1 MAADRRG
8 AGFRRRRVARRVLA
22 LVIAFVAL
30 MAVASCG
37 GDRPVG
43 ADPVAAD
50 SPVWGLADN
59 LHRDPASIGRKLEAM
74 QGLGVEMIRLDIG
87 PDQQQVEA
95 VRRARAAGFAVL
107 GVVYGPREPEAY
119 ADWIEQVVRRFSPM
133 GVHHYEIWNEPNL
146 TVYWPTADDPEQA
159 TSEYMALVRA
169 AYPRVK
175 AADPES
181 TVLVGAL
188 SRREYVGGRPND
200 WVAAMYEMGLKGNF
214 DAISVHPYTDPDAP
228 GEDTSAALVWRQVFG
243 PWSDRNPSVR
253 DLMVQNGDGDKKV
266 WITEFAAPTGGD
278 LGSPV
283 DETRQAEILRAAIAL
298 SRRHD
303 WIGGFLWYSLRDAVD
318 GSEQFGL
325 LRADWSP
332 KPALA
337 HFAEAA
343 RTE

>member
-1 MAADRRG
+1 MAADTPG
-8 AGFRRRRVARRVLA
+8 ARSPRHRVARGALA
-22 LVIAFVAL
+22 LVLAS
-30 MAVASCG
+30 AVLLAGASCG
-37 GDRPVG
+37 TDRPAG
-43 ADPVAAD
+43 ADPVAAGP
-50 SPVWGLADN
+50 PVWGVADN
-59 LHRDPASIGRKLEAM
+59 LHRDPASIDRKLEVM
-74 QGLGVEMIRLDIG
+74 EGLGVQMIRLDIG

-119 ADWIEQVVRRFSPM
+119 ADWIEQVVQRFAPM

-146 TVYWPTADDPEQA
+146 TIYWPTADDPEQA

-188 SRREYVGGRPND
+188 SRREDVGGRPND
-200 WVAAMYEMGLKGNF
+200 WVAAMYEKGLKGNF
-214 DAISVHPYTDPDAP
+214 DAISVHPYTDPDVP
-228 GEDTSAALVWRQVFG
+228 GEDTTAANVWRQVFG

-253 DLMVQNGDGDKKV
+253 DLMVQHGDGDKKV

-278 LGSPV
+278 LGRPV
-283 DETRQAEILRAAIAL
+283 DEPRQAEILRAAIAL
-298 SRRHD
+298 SQRHD
-303 WIGGFLWYSLRDAVD
+303 WIGGFLWYSLRDADD

-343 RTE
+343 RAG